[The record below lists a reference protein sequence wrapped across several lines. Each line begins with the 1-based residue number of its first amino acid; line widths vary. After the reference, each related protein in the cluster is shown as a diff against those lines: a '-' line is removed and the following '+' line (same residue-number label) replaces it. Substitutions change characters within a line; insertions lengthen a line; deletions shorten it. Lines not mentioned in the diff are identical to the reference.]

1 MGDYV
6 YAVSHGGVT
15 ATNLDTMEESAS
27 VELPVSMPYYY
38 YEEEVEIEEVE
49 EEDSSGSSGETSDP
63 DGDSSEGNDDV

>member
-6 YAVSHGGVT
+6 YAISHGGVT

-38 YEEEVEIEEVE
+38 EEEVEIEEVE
-49 EEDSSGSSGETSDP
+49 EEGSSGSSGETSDS
-63 DGDSSEGNDDV
+63 GSGSSEGNDDV

>member
-1 MGDYV
+1 MGSEMCIRD
-6 YAVSHGGVT
+6 S
-15 ATNLDTMEESAS
+15 LDTMEESAS

>member
-27 VELPVSMPYYY
+27 VELPVSMPYYH

-49 EEDSSGSSGETSDP
+49 EEDSSGSSSEPSGP